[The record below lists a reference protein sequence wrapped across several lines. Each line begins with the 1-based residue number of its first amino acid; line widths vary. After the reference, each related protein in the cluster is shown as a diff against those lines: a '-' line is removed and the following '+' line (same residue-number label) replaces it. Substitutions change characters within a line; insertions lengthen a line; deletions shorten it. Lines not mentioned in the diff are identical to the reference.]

1 MPRVVIT
8 IGEDGDSEIKV
19 EGGHGPSC
27 HDLTKAF
34 RKLGKEVESKNLPE
48 FYEKPVNTKV
58 TVGR

>member
-1 MPRVVIT
+1 MPQVIVT
-8 IGEDGDSEIKV
+8 IGESGDSEITVK
-19 EGGHGPSC
+19 GGSGPSC

-34 RKLGKEVESKNLPE
+34 KKLGREVESKNLPE